1 MYNTDKAECICTLR
15 RVRRIGIAFS
25 KPSVNRKFSK
35 TIEAMEL
42 TDKQKQFFEYLEERM
57 DEDGR
62 IPSLREAAV
71 DLGVS
76 HTAVA
81 QMINQLEKKKVIK
94 REGRYGRTIRLYG
107 TSRENQRFRSG
118 RELPVIGQIT
128 AGLPMYA
135 QQEWEGTVVVD
146 EAIFTGDNLFCL
158 RIKGQSMKDA
168 GIFDGD
174 LVVCEPR
181 QYAENGEIVAVLIK
195 GEEATVKR
203 FFLFSDHIELRPA
216 NDAYPVM
223 CYPFNELLV
232 QGKIVGVIRGK
243 HREFDGK

>member
-1 MYNTDKAECICTLR
+1 
-15 RVRRIGIAFS
+15 
-25 KPSVNRKFSK
+25 
-35 TIEAMEL
+35 MEL
-42 TDKQKQFFEYLEERM
+42 TDKQKQLLDYLTERM
-57 DEDGR
+57 DEEGHV
-62 IPSLREAAV
+62 PTLRQTAA

-81 QMINQLEKKKVIK
+81 QLMNQLEKKNVLE
-94 REGRYGRTIRLYG
+94 REGYYGRTIRLYPEKEKENEVENRI
-107 TSRENQRFRSG
+107 SRTG
-118 RELPVIGQIT
+118 RELPIIGQVT

-146 EAIFTGDNLFCL
+146 SSVFSGDNLFCL

-203 FFLFSDHIELRPA
+203 FFLYADHIQLRPA
-216 NDAYPVM
+216 NDDFQVM
-223 CYPFNELLV
+223 CYPFGELLV
-232 QGKIVGVIRGK
+232 QGKVVGVIRGK
-243 HREFDGK
+243 HAEFDGKRE